1 MTEVE
6 DDPSQYVS
14 AAGYQGLVAWQKAM
28 MLVKETYAET
38 GSWPREEQFGLTNQI
53 RRAAVSIPSNIAEG
67 HGRSGPQ
74 EFAHHLS
81 IAYGSLCELETQFLI
96 AQDIGYSST
105 DSVKSLLNLIAEERR
120 PLLALLR
127 SIRAKANGRTS
138 RQLGNS
144 STP

>member
-1 MTEVE
+1 MTEVA
-6 DDPSQYVS
+6 DASSQYIS
-14 AAGYQGLVAWQKAM
+14 TPGYQGLVAWQKAM
-28 MLVKETYAET
+28 ILVKETYAET

-96 AQDIGYSST
+96 AEDLGYTSK
-105 DSVKSLLNLIAEERR
+105 DSENTLLNLIAEERR
-120 PLLALLR
+120 LLLALLR

>member
-1 MTEVE
+1 MTVVE
-6 DDPSQYVS
+6 EDPSQYVS
-14 AAGYQGLVAWQKAM
+14 TPGYQGLVAWQKAM
-28 MLVKETYAET
+28 MLVKETYSET

-105 DSVKSLLNLIAEERR
+105 DSVKCLLNLIAEERR
-120 PLLALLR
+120 LLLALLR
-127 SIRAKANGRTS
+127 SIRTRAGRTS
-138 RQLGNS
+138 RHLSNS